1 MKTLGLIILI
11 VLGIYV
17 AIHVVIPIIGLIL
30 SEIGKLFK

>member
-11 VLGIYV
+11 ILGIYI
-17 AIHVVIPIIGLIL
+17 AIHIVIPVIGLIF